1 MGLSISTFTVTVPTL
16 SFTVTVAAS
25 KEITAASLSVIVIVW
40 VPLEPIVAVFVGF
53 CKLNTMFSFGSK
65 IASSIIVKVT
75 VCVVLELAGNVTVV
89 GEV

>member
-1 MGLSISTFTVTVPTL
+1 M
-16 SFTVTVAAS
+16 
-25 KEITAASLSVIVIVW
+25 
-40 VPLEPIVAVFVGF
+40 PLEPIVALFVGF